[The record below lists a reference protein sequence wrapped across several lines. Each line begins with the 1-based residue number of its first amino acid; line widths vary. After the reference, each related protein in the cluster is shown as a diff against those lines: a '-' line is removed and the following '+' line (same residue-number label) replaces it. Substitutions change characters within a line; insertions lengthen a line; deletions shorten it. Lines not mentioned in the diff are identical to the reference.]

1 MPTFIATDKR
11 LLMRY
16 VSGRA
21 FSFNKIRANAS
32 DQGVFDVANAFATI
46 QSDHPNKI
54 TTVVTR
60 QLI

>member
-1 MPTFIATDKR
+1 MPTFIATDRR

-16 VSGRA
+16 ASGRA

-32 DQGVFDVANAFATI
+32 DQCVFDVANAFASI
-46 QSDHPNKI
+46 QSENPNKI
-54 TTVVTR
+54 STVVTR